1 MSNEIM
7 RREMKEALDAGE
19 RALSSLRN
27 AQEKLNSAGN
37 WGLFDMFGGGL
48 FSTIMKRSKMD
59 DAQQLMEA
67 AKSDL
72 KRFQRELKDVN
83 IPLDLRMEV
92 GSFLSFA
99 DFFFDGFVADY
110 LVQSKISEAK
120 EQVSDAIIRVEQ
132 ILNELKRKMY
142 DINFQSET

>member
-1 MSNEIM
+1 
-7 RREMKEALDAGE
+7 MKEAIDVGE
-19 RALSSLRN
+19 RALISLRM

-48 FSTIMKRSKMD
+48 FSTMIKRSKMD
-59 DAQQLMEA
+59 DASKLMET

-72 KRFQRELKDVN
+72 KCFQKELKDVN
-83 IPLDLRMEV
+83 VPLDMRMEV

-110 LVQSKISEAK
+110 LVQSKISDAK

-132 ILNELKRKMY
+132 ILNELKRKM
-142 DINFQSET
+142 

>member
-1 MSNEIM
+1 
-7 RREMKEALDAGE
+7 MKEALDAGE

-59 DAQQLMEA
+59 DAQSLMES
-67 AKSDL
+67 AKADL
-72 KRFQRELKDVN
+72 KRFQKELKDVN

-132 ILNELKRKMY
+132 ILNELKRRM
-142 DINFQSET
+142 

>member
-7 RREMKEALDAGE
+7 RREMKEAMDAGE

-27 AQEKLNSAGN
+27 AQRKLNSAGN
-37 WGLFDMFGGGL
+37 WGLLDMFGGGL

-132 ILNELKRKMY
+132 ILNELKRKM
-142 DINFQSET
+142 

>member
-1 MSNEIM
+1 MNNEMM
-7 RREMKEALDAGE
+7 RREMKEAMDAGE
-19 RALSSLRN
+19 RTLSSLRS

-48 FSTIMKRSKMD
+48 FSTMIKRSKMD
-59 DAQQLMEA
+59 DAQNLMEA
-67 AKSDL
+67 AKTDL
-72 KRFQRELKDVN
+72 KRFQKELKDVN

-110 LVQSKISEAK
+110 LVQSKISDAK

-132 ILNELKRKMY
+132 ILSELKRRM
-142 DINFQSET
+142 

>member
-1 MSNEIM
+1 MMNEVM
-7 RREMKEALDAGE
+7 RREMQEAIIAGE
-19 RALSSLRN
+19 RALSSLRS
-27 AQEKLNSAGN
+27 AHEKLNSAGN

-48 FSTIMKRSKMD
+48 FSTIMKRSKMS
-59 DAQQLMEA
+59 DAQNLMEN

-72 KRFQRELKDVN
+72 LRFQRELKDVN

-110 LVQSKISEAK
+110 LVQTKISDAK
-120 EQVSDAIIRVEQ
+120 SQVSDAIYKVER
-132 ILNELKRKMY
+132 ILNELKRQM
-142 DINFQSET
+142 

>member
-1 MSNEIM
+1 
-7 RREMKEALDAGE
+7 
-19 RALSSLRN
+19 
-27 AQEKLNSAGN
+27 
-37 WGLFDMFGGGL
+37 
-48 FSTIMKRSKMD
+48 
-59 DAQQLMEA
+59 MEA
-67 AKSDL
+67 AKTDL
-72 KRFQRELKDVN
+72 KRFQRELKNVN

-132 ILNELKRKMY
+132 ILNELKRKV
-142 DINFQSET
+142 

>member
-1 MSNEIM
+1 
-7 RREMKEALDAGE
+7 MKEAMDAGE
-19 RALSSLRN
+19 RALTSLRN

-132 ILNELKRKMY
+132 ILNELKRKM
-142 DINFQSET
+142 

>member
-19 RALSSLRN
+19 RALSSLRK

-48 FSTIMKRSKMD
+48 FFTIMKRSKMD

-83 IPLDLRMEV
+83 LSLDLRMEV

-120 EQVSDAIIRVEQ
+120 EQVSDAIVRVEQ
-132 ILNELKRKMY
+132 ILNELKRKM
-142 DINFQSET
+142 

>member
-1 MSNEIM
+1 MNNEMM
-7 RREMKEALDAGE
+7 RREMKEAMDAGE
-19 RALSSLRN
+19 RALSSLRS
-27 AQEKLNSAGN
+27 AQEKLNSAGI

-48 FSTIMKRSKMD
+48 FSTMIKRSKMD
-59 DAQQLMEA
+59 DAQNLMEA
-67 AKSDL
+67 AKTDL
-72 KRFQRELKDVN
+72 KRFQKELKDVN

-110 LVQSKISEAK
+110 LVQSKISDAK

-132 ILNELKRKMY
+132 ILSELKRRM
-142 DINFQSET
+142 

>member
-1 MSNEIM
+1 MSNEMM
-7 RREMKEALDAGE
+7 RREMKEAMDAGE
-19 RALSSLRN
+19 RALSSLRS

-48 FSTIMKRSKMD
+48 FSTMIKRSKMD
-59 DAQQLMEA
+59 DAQNLMEA
-67 AKSDL
+67 AKTDL
-72 KRFQRELKDVN
+72 KRFQKELKDVN

-110 LVQSKISEAK
+110 LVQSKISDAK

-132 ILNELKRKMY
+132 ILSELKRRM
-142 DINFQSET
+142 

>member
-7 RREMKEALDAGE
+7 RSEMQEAIAASE
-19 RALSSLRN
+19 RALSSLRM
-27 AQEKLNSAGN
+27 AREKLNSAGN
-37 WGLFDMFGGGL
+37 WGMFDMFGGGL
-48 FSTIMKRSKMD
+48 FSTIIKRSKMS
-59 DAQQLMEA
+59 DAQNLMEN

-72 KRFQRELKDVN
+72 IRFQSELKDVN

-110 LVQSKISEAK
+110 LVQTKISDAK
-120 EQVSDAIIRVEQ
+120 TQVSDAIYKVER
-132 ILNELKRKMY
+132 ILDELKRQ
-142 DINFQSET
+142 I

>member
-1 MSNEIM
+1 MNNEMM
-7 RREMKEALDAGE
+7 RREMKEAMDAGE
-19 RALSSLRN
+19 RALSSLRM

-59 DAQQLMEA
+59 DAQNLMEA

-72 KRFQRELKDVN
+72 KRFQKELRDVN
-83 IPLDLRMEV
+83 VPLDLKMEV

-110 LVQSKISEAK
+110 LVQSKISDAK
-120 EQVSDAIIRVEQ
+120 EQISDAIYRVEQ
-132 ILNELKRKMY
+132 IMNELKRKM
-142 DINFQSET
+142 

>member
-1 MSNEIM
+1 MMNEVM
-7 RREMKEALDAGE
+7 RREMQEAIIAGE
-19 RALSSLRN
+19 RALSSLRS
-27 AQEKLNSAGN
+27 AHEKLNSAGN

-48 FSTIMKRSKMD
+48 FSTIMKRSKMS
-59 DAQQLMEA
+59 DAQNLMEN

-72 KRFQRELKDVN
+72 LRFQRELKDVN

-110 LVQSKISEAK
+110 LVQTKISDAK
-120 EQVSDAIIRVEQ
+120 TQVSDAIYKVER
-132 ILNELKRKMY
+132 ILNELKRQM
-142 DINFQSET
+142 